1 MSDWNRT
8 GEDIESC
15 LRTFV
20 PPVWNSD
27 LIRSY
32 IGDSRF
38 ELDLRA
44 INENAAKPIEDFVM
58 RGGKRLRPRLLLALA
73 AVFKLDYKQCLHF
86 AYFVEMIHNG
96 TLVLDDI
103 EDNAELRRGKLSMHK
118 GFGIDTAVNAG
129 MLMHVLPLASL
140 IRGTLSLTQNQEV
153 RLWRIYGEELLNVGF
168 GQAIDIHWHKTFP
181 ENLTRERYLEMCRLK
196 TGSLMRMSLRIPC
209 ALAETDAATEK
220 RYLRFAESLG
230 IAFQIQDD
238 ILDLTAHT
246 EVFGKGYGN
255 DITEGKQS
263 LPVILACAALSD
275 TDRKR
280 LRKLLMKHTSDT
292 EEIAEAI
299 ALIKKSNAIEEA
311 GKEARKL
318 LDDAWLS
325 LGEMEGSGKVVEEF
339 RELAEMF
346 IRRAY

>member
-8 GEDIESC
+8 GEDIEAR
-15 LRTFV
+15 LRAFI

-73 AVFKLDYKQCLHF
+73 EVFKLDYEQCLHF
-86 AYFVEMIHNG
+86 AYFVELIHNA

-103 EDNAELRRGKLSMHK
+103 EDNAELRRGKSSMHK

-129 MLMHVLPLASL
+129 MLMHVLPLALL
-140 IRGTLSLTQNQEV
+140 IQNTLSLTKNQEV
-153 RLWRIYGEELLNVGF
+153 RVWRVYGEELLNVGF

-181 ENLTRERYLEMCRLK
+181 EDLTRERYLEMCRLK

-238 ILDLTAHT
+238 ILDLTADKNA
-246 EVFGKGYGN
+246 FGKGFGN

-263 LPVILACAALSD
+263 LPVILAYAVLPD

-280 LRKLLMKHTSDT
+280 LRGLLMKHTIDA

-299 ALIKKSNAIEEA
+299 ALVKKSNSIEAA

-325 LGEMEGSGKVVEEF
+325 LGEMEGQSKATEAF